1 MANRGSSLSDVGRAL
16 VRAALVLVLGAL
28 VGALAVLGDRVDNNR
43 DR

>member
-1 MANRGSSLSDVGRAL
+1 MANRGSSLSDVRRPL

-28 VGALAVLGDRVDNNR
+28 VGALAVLGERVDNNR